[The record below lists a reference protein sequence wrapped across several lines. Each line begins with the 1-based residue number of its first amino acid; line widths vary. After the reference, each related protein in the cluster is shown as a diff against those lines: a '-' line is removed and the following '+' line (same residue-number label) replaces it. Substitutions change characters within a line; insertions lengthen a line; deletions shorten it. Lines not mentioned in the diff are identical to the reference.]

1 VSTVDI
7 DTYRSLLLEKR
18 RAVVDAIDY
27 LQHEN
32 LGRTLVDA
40 TGELVSGSAD
50 QHMAD
55 TATETVDREIDY
67 TLGEHDERLLEA
79 IDEAL
84 VRIDAGNY
92 GSCDNCGAQI
102 APERLEAMPWTTLCI
117 DCKRKE
123 ERG

>member
-1 VSTVDI
+1 MSAVD
-7 DTYRSLLLEKR
+7 TERFRELLQDKR
-18 RAVVDAIDY
+18 RAVVEALEY
-27 LQHEN
+27 LHKEN
-32 LGRTLVDA
+32 PGSLEDE

-67 TLGEHDERLLEA
+67 TLEESDGRLLAA
-79 IDEAL
+79 IDGALARIEA
-84 VRIDAGNY
+84 GTY
-92 GSCDNCGAQI
+92 GICVNCGAQI
-102 APERLEAMPWTTLCI
+102 APERLEAMPWATLCI

>member
-1 VSTVDI
+1 VSAVDT
-7 DTYRSLLLEKR
+7 DKFRELLLEKR
-18 RAVVDAIDY
+18 RAVVDAIQY
-27 LQHEN
+27 LHQEN
-32 LGRTLVDA
+32 PGSLEDS

-67 TLGEHDERLLEA
+67 TLEEHDERALAA
-79 IDEAL
+79 IDQAL
-84 VRIDAGNY
+84 ARIDAGTY
-92 GSCDNCGAQI
+92 GICVNCGAQI
-102 APERLEAMPWTTLCI
+102 APERLEAMPWATLCI

>member
-1 VSTVDI
+1 VSAVDT

-18 RAVVDAIDY
+18 RGVVDAIDH

-32 LGRTLVDA
+32 VGTLVDA

-55 TATETVDREIDY
+55 TATETVDREIAY
-67 TLGEHDERLLEA
+67 TLGEHDERLLTA
-79 IDEAL
+79 IDQAL
-84 VRIDAGNY
+84 ARIDAGTY
-92 GSCDNCGAQI
+92 GRCESCGAQI
-102 APERLEAMPWTTLCI
+102 GPERLEAMPWTTLCI